1 MTTIHVKATS
11 GAKITVSVELGVL
24 VSDLKQTLASS
35 DKANVPAS
43 QQRLIYRGHVMKD
56 ERTLES
62 YGTCA
67 VHGFREPCVCV
78 CVCGVSRHGTSC
90 HTHDS
95 RRGAPKSTRTPGR
108 TKSAPACQIQV
119 VDALF
124 QTEIS
129 ISDFSLKE
137 YLMPTS

>member
-1 MTTIHVKATS
+1 MPTIHVKATS

-67 VHGFREPCVCV
+67 VHGFREPCVV
-78 CVCGVSRHGTSC
+78 CHGMARHATHMTRDAVPRKARELPVGRRARPRVRFRSSTHFFRLRSRSQTS
-90 HTHDS
+90 
-95 RRGAPKSTRTPGR
+95 R
-108 TKSAPACQIQV
+108 
-119 VDALF
+119 
-124 QTEIS
+124 
-129 ISDFSLKE
+129 
-137 YLMPTS
+137 

>member
-62 YGTCA
+62 YGKSH
-67 VHGFREPCVCV
+67 V
-78 CVCGVSRHGTSC
+78 VSFTYLSW
-90 HTHDS
+90 
-95 RRGAPKSTRTPGR
+95 GR
-108 TKSAPACQIQV
+108 L
-119 VDALF
+119 AL
-124 QTEIS
+124 
-129 ISDFSLKE
+129 L
-137 YLMPTS
+137 

>member
-78 CVCGVSRHGTSC
+78 CVVCYVMARHATHMTRDAVPRKARELPVGRRARPRVRFRSSTHFFRLRSRSQTS
-90 HTHDS
+90 
-95 RRGAPKSTRTPGR
+95 R
-108 TKSAPACQIQV
+108 
-119 VDALF
+119 
-124 QTEIS
+124 
-129 ISDFSLKE
+129 
-137 YLMPTS
+137 